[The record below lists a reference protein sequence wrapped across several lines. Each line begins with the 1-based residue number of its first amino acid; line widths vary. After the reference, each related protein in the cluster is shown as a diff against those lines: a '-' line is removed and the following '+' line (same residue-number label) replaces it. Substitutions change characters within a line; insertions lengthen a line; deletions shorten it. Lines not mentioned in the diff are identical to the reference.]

1 MITLQL
7 KLKHF
12 NRQLKSNEE
21 ITWFGEQKKTINKPV
36 TVLQSE
42 VSFILTQSSS
52 AQISTNLS
60 QNTEFKKWFNEFMT
74 HDRNIDA
81 FIYYA
86 VL

>member
-1 MITLQL
+1 MK
-7 KLKHF
+7 KLLDLESK
-12 NRQLKSNEE
+12 
-21 ITWFGEQKKTINKPV
+21 KKTINKPV

-74 HDRNIDA
+74 MIVTLMHSSIVQFCRDQVTFHRDS
-81 FIYYA
+81 
-86 VL
+86 LS